1 VSTAPT
7 SAARPITVEEW
18 AELPEDVEGE
28 LVDGVLVE
36 EEMPSA
42 IHETVVTW
50 LLVLLSGYF
59 GPRGGFA
66 FASGLKLAVSAR
78 RGRLADITCYAPGRR
93 PQARGA
99 VRVPPDVL
107 VEVVSPAPSDERR
120 DRIDKPDEYA
130 AFGVRFYWLV
140 DPELRSFD
148 VWELGADGRYA
159 RACSATSGKVER
171 VPGCEGLVVDLDAL
185 WTEVDRLLSAEA

>member
-1 VSTAPT
+1 M
-7 SAARPITVEEW
+7 TVDEW

-42 IHETVVTW
+42 IHETVVAW
-50 LLVLLSGYF
+50 LLVLLNAYF
-59 GPRGGFA
+59 TPRGGFA
-66 FASGLKLAVSAR
+66 FASGLKLAVSVR
-78 RGRLADITCYAPGRR
+78 RGRLADITCYAPGKK

-120 DRIDKPDEYA
+120 DRIDKPDDYA
-130 AFGVRFYWLV
+130 AFGVRYYWLV
-140 DPELRSFD
+140 DPELRSFE
-148 VWELGADGRYA
+148 VWELGADGRYV
-159 RACSATSGKVER
+159 RACSATSGKVDR
-171 VPGCEGLVVDLDAL
+171 VPGCDGLVVDVDAL
-185 WTEVDRLLSAEA
+185 WAEVDRLLATEA